1 MRYKSG
7 VQVTLNIDANLA
19 GSVAEV
25 FAELTPADKK
35 QLALAVME
43 KFIAEP
49 HKAER
54 EAYELSVIQ
63 DLRDRKVEIYTGS
76 YSSRKS
82 ADSLSDAEIRSSS
95 EFRDRLAKFKSTRE
109 TLIEEITKAAVE
121 TYRSEVKRVV
131 ESDPQI
137 AAVKEKV
144 IAAIREDFP
153 KYVHDAMSAWFVAGL
168 TSMQTGMMSALMQA
182 GNAEQFSKHIM
193 QKLQIP
199 NY

>member
-1 MRYKSG
+1 M
-7 VQVTLNIDANLA
+7 QVTLNIDANLA

-54 EAYELSVIQ
+54 EAFENSLI
-63 DLRDRKVEIYTGS
+63 LRLQTSGVETWVNGRYQNT
-76 YSSRKS
+76 K
-82 ADSLSDAEIRSSS
+82 DAHEIRQSTAFKDAS
-95 EFRDRLAKFKSTRE
+95 AKFKSTRE
-109 TLIEEITKAAVE
+109 TLIEEIIKATIE
-121 TYRSEVKRVV
+121 TYRAEVKRVV

-137 AAVKEKV
+137 QAVKERV

-153 KYVHDAMSAWFVAGL
+153 KYVHDAMAAWFVSGL
-168 TSMQTGMMSALMQA
+168 TSMQSGMMAALMQA
-182 GNAEQFSKHIM
+182 GNAEQFSKSIA
-193 QKLQIP
+193 QKLQLP
-199 NY
+199 GAY